1 MKRTL
6 LALFTVGV
14 SLLSTGCSKH
24 ECKLDSDGKKQAFGV
39 LADMT
44 EGAFNCGI
52 DGNKEI
58 GGQIDGS
65 STCDV
70 GSKDCAASMHAIHA
84 ETTVAV
90 VAPRYKDFLEKHQ
103 WKVEE
108 EKKISGKFGNGKPYE
123 GVQLVAKNGAAG
135 LVTRVVPFG
144 DDMVET
150 ITLLAPGPAK

>member
-14 SLLSTGCSKH
+14 SLLSAGCSKH

-44 EGAFNCGI
+44 AGAFNCGI
-52 DGNKEI
+52 DGNQQI
-58 GGQIDGS
+58 GGQIDDS
-65 STCDV
+65 ATCDV
-70 GSKDCAASMHAIHA
+70 GAKDCAASMHAIHA
-84 ETTVAV
+84 KTTVAV

-108 EKKISGKFGNGKPYE
+108 KKISGKFGNGKPYE
-123 GVQLVAKNGAAG
+123 GVQFVAKNGDNG

-150 ITLLAPGPAK
+150 TTLLVPKPSK